1 VKEVERS
8 GLSENT
14 VNKKQLSRKNL

>member
-14 VNKKQLSRKNL
+14 VNKKQLSRKKL